1 MRTYLFIDTIK
12 YYLPNMDGI
21 AIYQEEVEV
30 VHLVE
35 DNHMERMELVQD
47 EEGNK
52 VAVDTLDTGYILQAL
67 EYKADR
73 A

>member
-1 MRTYLFIDTIK
+1 
-12 YYLPNMDGI
+12 MDGI

-30 VHLVE
+30 KHLVV

-47 EEGNK
+47 EKGNT
-52 VAVDTLDTGYILQAL
+52 VAADTLDMGYILQAL

-73 A
+73 S

>member
-1 MRTYLFIDTIK
+1 MGVGQDLEAVVQVGNK
-12 YYLPNMDGI
+12 QG
-21 AIYQEEVEV
+21 EV
-30 VHLVE
+30 VGQHLGE
-35 DNHMERMELVQD
+35 DNHKERMELVQD

>member
-1 MRTYLFIDTIK
+1 
-12 YYLPNMDGI
+12 MDGI

-47 EEGNK
+47 EKGNK